1 MRMRMGEVGKMSM
14 NRVEVLCPGM
24 IVRDGPIVLEARS
37 TATLVSK
44 GERRL
49 LVDTSGPQNRQALTE
64 ALRSRGL
71 SVTDIGLVVLTH
83 AHGDHEGNLGLFPH
97 AKVMAH
103 REEGGDL
110 GFENEVEIWEGVRL
124 VHTPGHTPGSIS
136 VMVEA
141 GETFAITGDAIPT
154 EDNARKWVP
163 PGHHYDRRKAM
174 DSMELLIEAADVV
187 VPGHGPAFRTA
198 PYQVK
203 GRRGE

>member
-1 MRMRMGEVGKMSM
+1 MRMRMGEVGKMSV

-37 TATLVSK
+37 TATLVSR

-49 LVDTSGPQNRQALTE
+49 LVDTSGPENRTMLRE
-64 ALRSRGL
+64 ALLSHGL
-71 SVTDIGLVVLTH
+71 APSDIGLIVLTH
-83 AHGDHEGNLGLFPH
+83 AHGDHEGNLGMFPQ
-97 AKVMAH
+97 AKVLAH
-103 REEGGDL
+103 RTEGGELTFD
-110 GFENEVEIWEGVRL
+110 GDVEVWEGVRL

-136 VMVEA
+136 VLVDA
-141 GETFAITGDAIPT
+141 GETIAIAGDAIPT

-174 DSMELLIEAADVV
+174 DSMGMLIEAAEVV

-198 PYQVK
+198 PYKEK

>member
-1 MRMRMGEVGKMSM
+1 MRMGEVGKMSV

-24 IVRDGPIVLEARS
+24 IVRDGQIILEARS
-37 TATLVSK
+37 TATLVSR

-49 LVDTSGPQNRQALTE
+49 LVDTSGPENRLVLAE

-71 SVTDIGLVVLTH
+71 APTDIEMVVLTH
-83 AHGDHEGNLGLFPH
+83 AHGDHDGNLDMFPH
-97 AKVMAH
+97 ARVIAH
-103 REEGGDL
+103 RAEGGEAS
-110 GFENEVEIWEGVRL
+110 FENDVEIWEGVRL

-136 VMVEA
+136 VLVEA
-141 GETFAITGDAIPT
+141 GETFAMAGDAIPT

-163 PGHHYDRRKAM
+163 PGHHYDRQKAM
-174 DSMELLIEAADVV
+174 VSMEMLIEAAEVV

-198 PYQVK
+198 PYKDK

>member
-1 MRMRMGEVGKMSM
+1 MRMRMGEVGKMSA
-14 NRVEVLCPGM
+14 NRVEVLCPGT
-24 IVRDGPIVLEARS
+24 IVRDGPLVLEARS
-37 TATLVSK
+37 TATLVTR

-49 LVDTSGPQNRQALTE
+49 LVDTSGPQNRQLLSE

-71 SVTDIGLVVLTH
+71 APSDIELVVLTH
-83 AHGDHEGNLGLFPH
+83 AHGDHEGNLDMFPQ
-97 AKVMAH
+97 AKVIAH
-103 REEGGDL
+103 RAEGGEEPLESD
-110 GFENEVEIWEGVRL
+110 VEIWEGVRL

-136 VMVEA
+136 VLVDA
-141 GETFAITGDAIPT
+141 GEMFAIVGDAIPT

-174 DSMELLIEAADVV
+174 GSMEMLIREADVV

-198 PYQVK
+198 PYKDK

>member
-1 MRMRMGEVGKMSM
+1 MRMGEVGKMSM
-14 NRVEVLCPGM
+14 NRVEVICPGM

-37 TATLVSK
+37 TATLVSR

-49 LVDTSGPQNRQALTE
+49 LVDTSGPQNRAVLME

-71 SVTDIGLVVLTH
+71 GPSDIEMVVLTH
-83 AHGDHEGNLGLFPH
+83 AHGDHVGNLDMFPLST
-97 AKVMAH
+97 VMAH
-103 REEGGDL
+103 RAEGGEITL
-110 GFENEVEIWEGVRL
+110 ENDIEIWDGVRL
-124 VHTPGHTPGSIS
+124 VHTPGHTLGSTS

-141 GETFAITGDAIPT
+141 GDTYAIAGDAIPT

-174 DSMELLIEAADVV
+174 DSMEMLIDAADVV
-187 VPGHGPAFRTA
+187 VPGHGPAFRAA
-198 PYQVK
+198 PYKDK

>member
-37 TATLVSK
+37 TATLVSR

-49 LVDTSGPQNRQALTE
+49 LVDTSGPQNHQMLTD

-71 SVTDIGLVVLTH
+71 GPSDIEAVVLTH
-83 AHGDHEGNLGLFPH
+83 AHGDHEGNLGMFPG
-97 AKVMAH
+97 AKIIAH
-103 REEGGDL
+103 RAEGGEMAL
-110 GFENEVEIWEGVRL
+110 ENDVKIWEGVRL

-141 GETFAITGDAIPT
+141 GETFAIAGDAIPT

-174 DSMELLIEAADVV
+174 DSMEMLIEAADVV

-198 PYQVK
+198 PYKGK

>member
-1 MRMRMGEVGKMSM
+1 MSM

-24 IVRDGPIVLEARS
+24 IVRDGSIILEARS
-37 TATLVSK
+37 TATLVTR

-49 LVDTSGPQNRQALTE
+49 LVDTSGPQNRQMLAE

-71 SVTDIGLVVLTH
+71 GPSDIEMIVLTH
-83 AHGDHEGNLGLFPH
+83 AHGDHEGNLGMFPR
-97 AKVMAH
+97 AKIVAH
-103 REEGGDL
+103 RNEGGESVFD
-110 GFENEVEIWEGVRL
+110 GDVEIWEGVSL

-136 VMVEA
+136 VLVEA
-141 GETFAITGDAIPT
+141 GEMFAIVGDAIPT
-154 EDNARKWVP
+154 EDNAKKWVP

-174 DSMELLIEAADVV
+174 ESMAMLIETADVV

-198 PYQVK
+198 PYKEK